1 MCEPQPSRYR
11 LLRLLRPRGERAGA
25 GWLASQARSRKA
37 STELFSRVRLQ
48 KRVTLPLAG
57 NSHIDGDFS
66 RGRMSGSRSGSVWPS
81 TVGGCRWLTVVIST
95 QDPEFGSI
103 GLGWRARAASRV
115 F

>member
-1 MCEPQPSRYR
+1 MKE
-11 LLRLLRPRGERAGA
+11 GIAGLSVVCA
-25 GWLASQARSRKA
+25 CVCR
-37 STELFSRVRLQ
+37 

-57 NSHIDGDFS
+57 NSHIDRDFS
-66 RGRMSGSRSGSVWPS
+66 RGKHVWHQAGLAATGPL

-103 GLGWRARAASRV
+103 GLGWRARASSRV